1 MSLSVKFESLGLVQ
15 REELAYAVE
24 VAQIAHG
31 LAMTLV
37 GSLAVVFNSLGAV
50 GLQAS
55 VAQLVIE
62 THLKLAGSNI
72 IVGQLLEVRD
82 CFVVVNAVHV
92 AASLVAIAHCVDGI
106 DIALVSGLGN

>member
-31 LAMTLV
+31 FAMALV
-37 GSLAVVFNSLGAV
+37 GSLAVVFNSLGAI
-50 GLQAS
+50 GFQAT
-55 VAQLVIE
+55 VAQLVVK
-62 THLKLAGSNI
+62 THLELTGSNI

-92 AASLVAIAHCVDGI
+92 AASLVAIAHGVDGI